1 MNNANVYEQKSDAV
15 VHDESALNI
24 VFQKKLA
31 TIFKVQLLINYW
43 IINSLI

>member
-24 VFQKKLA
+24 VFQKNWRLYLK
-31 TIFKVQLLINYW
+31 Y
-43 IINSLI
+43 SC